1 MNKMDDDDINV
12 VLEYIGAYTVGAIVL
27 FMIACTVIQVSSW
40 IDGSKSTCE
49 VTVQKE

>member
-40 IDGSKSTCE
+40 IKGSDTTCE

>member
-1 MNKMDDDDINV
+1 MNKWDDDDINV
-12 VLEYIGAYTVGAIVL
+12 VLEYIGAYTVGAIIL

-40 IDGSKSTCE
+40 IKDSDTTCE